1 MEVSDKGLETLPKNF
16 EQGFKDEAYLVTEDN
31 MSITINS
38 NLASTNASLNLKRA
52 SSRLSKSIQRL
63 SSGNRI
69 ISASD
74 DAGGLAV
81 AMKLQSSLRRATAA
95 MTNTQNGTSFLQ
107 MQDSV
112 LKIAGEIIDRMS
124 ELKAFWNDI
133 SKSDSDR
140 ATYNH
145 EFKELQKELNSLK
158 KHKFNGVSV
167 FASISPDDKSL
178 KIITSDDGT
187 GDAIQISRL
196 GLFENL
202 KSKYGADGVLNSGSH
217 GEYRQLIG
225 DFTHDAGILDANPG
239 YTSRSY
245 SKGEVIFK
253 RGTSDAD
260 SGYFMALNDVISGV
274 PVQDSSGPNSNWI
287 RIADKTGA
295 GFAEAYPD
303 APFYDHTNLKFTS
316 EGDAV
321 AYLEG
326 DVLKVQAHWNDPNS
340 FIYIRA
346 QSDVPRNL
354 TLDKILES
362 GIGEG
367 QYFEYVGS
375 DKTTDGVFRPTS
387 SYIMPNSLHATPE
400 DFNITVEQMGELLL
414 GHTANA
420 FTPSYIQVG
429 NPASPSIYHPSQNWE
444 IKEWNSGVFKYGDIV
459 IDKDKAVSGSSDDY
473 IVSISQNVKGLYL
486 GGAYEV
492 NDIVQSNGK
501 WYKAVNSVPA
511 SDSPVNN
518 SGNWLDITDPNGGIP
533 SDSAFAGTPSL
544 TTSKYADVTN
554 EEYWARTHFGALVGK
569 TIDVDYT
576 RGDNIYHEGKYYVY
590 TSHLDS
596 SDQLYT
602 AGTGVDGLTNFEQ
615 LLSQGAIT
623 ELDMYVDTIGG
634 GGASGLAQG
643 IYYKPNQDLEFIDRL
658 PDTGLVRTNSIERLT
673 DPRVGADGIFN
684 SNDDIIYAGLNPGND
699 GIYGTMDDYYTT
711 TEYSEVARAG
721 GHIDSDADNNK
732 DLLDTSNGLEDFS
745 VADFVD
751 YIQTIANLRA
761 VNGGTLSRLD
771 YASRMLEENS
781 VNLEAARAR
790 IMDADMAKEA
800 SRMAQQN
807 VLMQAGAAMVSQA
820 NQMNS
825 IVLQLLQ

>member
-1 MEVSDKGLETLPKNF
+1 
-16 EQGFKDEAYLVTEDN
+16 

-81 AMKLQSSLRRATAA
+81 AMKLQSSLKRATAA

-124 ELKAFWNDI
+124 ELKSFWNDI
-133 SKSDSDR
+133 SKSQSDR

-145 EFKELQKELNSLK
+145 EFHELQKELISLK
-158 KHKFNGVSV
+158 GQKFNGVSV
-167 FASISPDDKSL
+167 FASVSPDDNNL

-187 GDAIQISRL
+187 GDAIQINRL

-225 DFTHDAGILDANPG
+225 DFTGDAGILDANPG
-239 YTSRSY
+239 YTSRPY
-245 SKGEVIFK
+245 SKGEVVFK
-253 RGTSDAD
+253 RGTSDSD
-260 SGYFMALNDVISGV
+260 SGYFMALNDVITGA
-274 PVQDSSGPNSNWI
+274 PVEDTQSPNSNWI
-287 RIADKTGA
+287 RIADKTGS
-295 GFAEAYPD
+295 GFSEAYPD

-316 EGDAV
+316 SGDAV

-326 DVLKVQAHWNDPNS
+326 DVLRVQAHWNDPNS
-340 FIYIRA
+340 FVYIKA
-346 QSDVPRNL
+346 QSDVPRNI
-354 TLDKILES
+354 TLDTILDS

-367 QYFEYVGS
+367 QYFDYVGS
-375 DKTTDGVFRPTS
+375 DSVGGVSRPAT
-387 SYIMPNSLHATPE
+387 SYIMPNSLHETPE
-400 DFNITVEQMGELLL
+400 DFNAIFTSNQVSLMGPIIVNS
-414 GHTANA
+414 TRNA
-420 FTPSYIQVG
+420 FTPSYAQVG
-429 NPASPSIYHPSQNWE
+429 SSTSPSIYHPSQNWE
-444 IKEWNSGVFKYGDIV
+444 IKEWNTGVFKYGDVV
-459 IDKDKAVSGSSDDY
+459 IDKVAAASGTSDSY
-473 IVSISQNVKGLYL
+473 IISISQNVKGLYL
-486 GGAYEV
+486 GGEYAAG
-492 NDIVQSNGK
+492 DIVQANGN
-501 WYKAVNSVPA
+501 WYKATTAIAAEVNPVTDTTGDWSLIAAPL
-511 SDSPVNN
+511 SDP
-518 SGNWLDITDPNGGIP
+518 D
-533 SDSAFAGTPSL
+533 FAGNPAL
-544 TTSKYADVTN
+544 TTANHADLSN
-554 EEYWARTHFGALVGK
+554 DNYWARTHFGALVGK

-576 RGDNIYHEGKYYVY
+576 RGDNIYYEGKHYVY
-590 TSHLDS
+590 TSLMDS

-602 AGTGVDGLTNFEQ
+602 AGTGQDGVTNFEQ
-615 LLSQGAIT
+615 LLSQGAVT
-623 ELDMYVDTIGG
+623 ELKLYVDTVGG
-634 GGASGLAQG
+634 GGSPNIAKGV
-643 IYYKPNQDLEFIDRL
+643 YYKPNEDLEFIDRL
-658 PDTGLVRTNSIERLT
+658 PNTGFVRTNSIERTT
-673 DPRVGADGIFN
+673 DPRLGADGIFN

-711 TEYSEVARAG
+711 TAYSEVAKTG

-732 DLLDTSNGLEDFS
+732 DLLDTANGLEDFS

-751 YIQTIANLRA
+751 YIQTVANLRA
-761 VNGGTLSRLD
+761 VNGGTMSRLD
-771 YASRMLEENS
+771 YASRMLEENQ

-800 SRMAQQN
+800 ARMAQQN

>member
-1 MEVSDKGLETLPKNF
+1 
-16 EQGFKDEAYLVTEDN
+16 

-69 ISASD
+69 ISAAD

-81 AMKLQSSLRRATAA
+81 AMKLQSSLKRANAA

-124 ELKAFWNDI
+124 ELKSFWNDI
-133 SKSDSDR
+133 SKSESDR

-145 EFKELQKELNSLK
+145 EFKELQKELVALK
-158 KHKFNGVSV
+158 RQKFNGVSV
-167 FASISPDDKSL
+167 FASVSPDDKNL

-187 GDAIQISRL
+187 GDAIQINRL

-202 KSKYGADGVLNSGSH
+202 KSKFGADGVLNSGSH

-225 DFTHDAGILDANPG
+225 GFTTDAGILDANPG
-239 YTSRSY
+239 YTSKNY
-245 SKGEVIFK
+245 SKGDIVFK
-253 RGTSDAD
+253 RGTAD
-260 SGYFMALNDVISGV
+260 GESGYFMALNDVISGT
-274 PVQDSSGPNSNWI
+274 PVVDSESPKSNWI
-287 RIADKTGA
+287 RIADKAGA

-303 APFYDHTNLKFTS
+303 SPFYDHTNLKFTTS
-316 EGDAV
+316 GDAV

-346 QSDVPRNL
+346 QSDVPRNI
-354 TLDKILES
+354 TLDSILES

-375 DKTTDGVFRPTS
+375 DTTTDGVFRPTS

-400 DFNITVEQMGELLL
+400 DFDISVSLMGGLLL
-414 GHTANA
+414 GHTADA
-420 FTPSYIQVG
+420 FTPSYVQLG
-429 NPASPSIYHPSQNWE
+429 DPNSPSIYHPSQNWD
-444 IKEWNSGVFKYGDIV
+444 IKEWNSGVFQYGDIV
-459 IDKDKAVSGSSDDY
+459 IDKDKAASGVSNDY

-486 GGAYEV
+486 GGAYKE
-492 NDIVQSNGK
+492 DEIVQSDGK
-501 WYKAVNSVPA
+501 WYKAVNPVPA

-518 SGNWLDITDPNGGIP
+518 SGNWSEITNPLSDP
-533 SDSAFAGTPSL
+533 DFAGTPSL

-554 EEYWARTHFGALVGK
+554 EDYWARTHFGALVGK
-569 TIDVDYT
+569 TIGVDYT

-590 TSHLDS
+590 TSLNDS

-623 ELDMYVDTIGG
+623 ELNMYVDTVGG
-634 GGASGLAQG
+634 GGASDLAQG
-643 IYYKPNQDLEFIDRL
+643 VYYKPNQDLEFIDRL
-658 PDTGLVRTNSIERLT
+658 PDSGLVRTNSIERLT

-684 SNDDIIYAGLNPGND
+684 SNDDVIYAGLNPGND

-732 DLLDTSNGLEDFS
+732 DLLDSSNGLEDFS

-781 VNLEAARAR
+781 MNLEAARAR

>member
-1 MEVSDKGLETLPKNF
+1 
-16 EQGFKDEAYLVTEDN
+16 

-124 ELKAFWNDI
+124 ELKSFWNDI

-145 EFKELQKELNSLK
+145 EFKELQKELISLK
-158 KHKFNGVSV
+158 GQKFNGVSV
-167 FASISPDDKSL
+167 FASVSPDEKNL

-187 GDAIQISRL
+187 GEAIQINRL

-225 DFTHDAGILDANPG
+225 EFTTDAGILDANPG
-239 YTSRSY
+239 YTSRPY
-245 SKGEVIFK
+245 AKGEVVFK

-260 SGYFMALNDVISGV
+260 SGYFMALNDVITGA
-274 PVQDSSGPNSNWI
+274 PVEDTQSPNSNWI

-295 GFAEAYPD
+295 GFSEAYPD
-303 APFYDHTNLKFTS
+303 APLYDHTNLKFTS
-316 EGDAV
+316 NGDAV

-326 DVLKVQAHWNDPNS
+326 DILKVQAHWNDPNS
-340 FIYIRA
+340 FVYIKA
-346 QSDVPRNL
+346 QTDVPRNI
-354 TLDKILES
+354 TLDAILDS
-362 GIGEG
+362 GIGDG

-375 DKTTDGVFRPTS
+375 DSAGGVSRPAT
-387 SYIMPNSLHATPE
+387 SYIMPNSLHEEPD
-400 DFNITVEQMGELLL
+400 DFNEIFTLGKVSLMGKIIVNN
-414 GHTANA
+414 TANA
-420 FTPSYIQVG
+420 FTPSYAQVG
-429 NPASPSIYHPSQNWE
+429 SVTSPSIYHPSQNWE
-444 IKEWNSGVFKYGDIV
+444 IKEWNNGAFKYGDIV
-459 IDKDKAVSGSSDDY
+459 IDKAAAMSGTSDSY
-473 IVSISQNVKGLYL
+473 IVSISENVKGLYL
-486 GGAYEV
+486 GGAYEAG
-492 NDIVQSNGK
+492 DIVQAN
-501 WYKAVNSVPA
+501 
-511 SDSPVNN
+511 
-518 SGNWLDITDPNGGIP
+518 GNWYQAKVYIGPGEDEDDWTPINPANDTDETYWRFIKDPL
-533 SDSAFAGTPSL
+533 SDADFAGTPAA
-544 TTSKYADVTN
+544 TTAAYADLSN
-554 EEYWARTHFGALVGK
+554 DKYWARTHFGALATKIEDPDNPGEYVADKIIGA
-569 TIDVDYT
+569 DYT
-576 RGDNIYHEGKYYVY
+576 RGDNIYYEGKHYVY
-590 TSHLDS
+590 TSLIDS

-602 AGTGVDGLTNFEQ
+602 AGTGQDGITNFEQ
-615 LLSQGAIT
+615 LLSQGAVT
-623 ELDMYVDTIGG
+623 ELNLYVDTVGG
-634 GGASGLAQG
+634 GGSPNIAKGV
-643 IYYKPNQDLEFIDRL
+643 YYKPNEDLEFIDRL
-658 PDTGLVRTNSIERLT
+658 PNTGLVRTNSIERVT
-673 DPRVGADGIFN
+673 DPRLGADGIFN

-711 TEYSEVARAG
+711 TAFSEVAKLG

-751 YIQTIANLRA
+751 YIQTVANLRA
-761 VNGGTLSRLD
+761 VNGGTMSRLD
-771 YASRMLEENS
+771 YASRMLEENQ

-800 SRMAQQN
+800 ARMAQQN